1 MCNFGVV
8 NAPIRVP
15 DPQQRRR
22 DLDGI
27 RKPVPTD
34 EELSRLP
41 DGARPLETVEDPSS
55 KAMLEL
61 DDQPVRQAWESL
73 VTGRTDRDTDIRV
86 RVEDVEKLFL
96 EHAGDEEHDVT
107 EGLDE
112 GLRELRNV
120 EEGAERDQTWDKAC
134 AQALNTFDLVTV
146 KYAGKVNSRRQLAAC
161 GQGLQVRGAKC
172 GTICRPRSRSPDPSI
187 RRPRR
192 AAPRVSPPGLLH
204 TVERDQQGVG
214 RVSTIDGS
222 STGHLA
228 KAIGAL
234 IEDLTDA
241 ATAPALGE
249 AQLIDAIQSAS
260 KTFWTAVQH
269 QLTSRS

>member
-1 MCNFGVV
+1 M
-8 NAPIRVP
+8 ASK
-15 DPQQRRR
+15 
-22 DLDGI
+22 
-27 RKPVPTD
+27 KPVPTD

-61 DDQPVRQAWESL
+61 GDQLVRQAWESL

-107 EGLDE
+107 EALDE
-112 GLRELRNV
+112 ALRELRNV
-120 EEGAERDQTWDKAC
+120 EEVAKLDQTWDKAC

-146 KYAGKVNSRRQLAAC
+146 KYAGKVQTAEDNWRLAVRVFRSEARSAGAILQAEIEKSKDELHPAHRE
-161 GQGLQVRGAKC
+161 GQRDGYHHLDYY
-172 GTICRPRSRSPDPSI
+172 TRSSEISKALVAYQRSM
-187 RRPRR
+187 
-192 AAPRVSPPGLLH
+192 A
-204 TVERDQQGVG
+204 
-214 RVSTIDGS
+214 S

-241 ATAPALGE
+241 ATATALGE